1 MATKKQPMTTKQ
13 YLRAMLKVGQRS
25 FRMAPSIAV
34 VKLIDSVI
42 QAVLPIATAY
52 FAAATTTALAAA
64 YAGEAQAPNQ
74 ALFYVVITA
83 LIGLFMLLWRSV
95 SNYISQKMRYA
106 VEASIEDEMMLKLTS
121 LPFAAYDDKDVIDLH
136 EKARR
141 FSYFFSYIF
150 DTISSMLTSV
160 IGAIAAIIALSIISP
175 WLSVVV
181 TVAAVPGMVIQLR
194 LARRQVKHWEG
205 NITNRRRKG
214 NIGWM
219 LQQPRNISEMRVYGV
234 VKHLIKTYA
243 KLRDK
248 DDKERLEFELQTIWK
263 QLAADAGTALV
274 ELGALIWVALEIINR
289 QQPIGQFVYVQQMVS
304 RAFSEAG
311 SLASQLGRIDEDL
324 ANIAQYQ
331 QFMELDSGDEEGAH
345 IQKLAEAITVERVS
359 FAYPET
365 DVLVLDDVSMTITQ
379 GSRVAI
385 VGENG
390 AGKSTLIKLLMGLY
404 QPTKGRV
411 LVDGRDLSSVK
422 KGSWHAQIALL
433 GQSFVEYVFA
443 TMRENV
449 TLGDVRKKPTDET
462 VVEAMKMAEFM
473 EGVNKQPHGMDTFIE
488 RWMAEDDDKSTATEL
503 SGGQSQ
509 RLALARNFYRDAPIM
524 ILDEPTSAIDALAES
539 RIFKRLFQHRDKTL
553 IIVSHR
559 LTTVEKAD
567 VIYMMEQGKVVE
579 SGTHAE
585 LVAKKG
591 RYYRMFES
599 QITK

>member
-1 MATKKQPMTTKQ
+1 MTKKKSMTTKQ
-13 YLRAMLKVGQRS
+13 YMRAMFKVGQRS

-34 VKLIDSVI
+34 VKLIDSVV
-42 QAVLPIATAY
+42 QATLPIATAY

-64 YAGEAQAPNQ
+64 YAGEEQAAHQ
-74 ALFYVVITA
+74 ALLYVIITA

-95 SNYISQKMRYA
+95 SNYISQKMRYT
-106 VEASIEDEMMLKLTS
+106 VEASIEDEMMLKLTN

-160 IGAIAAIIALSIISP
+160 IGAITAIVALLIISP
-175 WLSVVV
+175 WLSLIVL
-181 TVAAVPGMVIQLR
+181 VAVMPGVIIQLR
-194 LARRQVKHWEG
+194 LARQQVKHWEG

-219 LQQPRNISEMRVYGV
+219 LQRLSEIAEMRVYGV
-234 VKHLIKTYA
+234 VKHLIGAYA

-248 DDKERLEFELQTIWK
+248 DDKERLEFELKTIWK

-274 ELGALIWVALEIINR
+274 ELGALIWVTLEIINR
-289 QQPIGQFVYVQQMVS
+289 NQPIGQFIYVQQMVS
-304 RAFSEAG
+304 RAFGEAG
-311 SLASQLGRIDEDL
+311 SLASQLGRMDEDL
-324 ANIAQYQ
+324 ANITHYQ
-331 QFMELDSGDEEGAH
+331 QFMELESGDEAGVNIQELSESIELEH
-345 IQKLAEAITVERVS
+345 IS
-359 FAYPET
+359 FTYPGT
-365 DVLVLDDVSMTITQ
+365 DVVVLDDVSMTITQ

-404 QPTKGRV
+404 RPTKGRA

-449 TLGDVRKKPTDET
+449 TLGDVRKKPTDEA

-473 EGVNKQPHGMDTFIE
+473 EVANKQPHGMDTFIE
-488 RWMAEDDDKSTATEL
+488 RWMAEDDDKTTATEL

-539 RIFKRLFQHRDKTL
+539 RIFQRLFRQKNKTL

-567 VIYMMEQGKVVE
+567 IIYMMEQGRVVE

>member
-1 MATKKQPMTTKQ
+1 MTKKKAMTTKQ
-13 YLRAMLKVGQRS
+13 YMRAMFKVGQRS

-34 VKLIDSVI
+34 VKLIDSVVR
-42 QAVLPIATAY
+42 ATLPISTAY

-64 YAGEAQAPNQ
+64 YAGEEQAAHQ
-74 ALFYVVITA
+74 ALLYVIITA
-83 LIGLFMLLWRSV
+83 LIGLFMMLWRSV
-95 SNYISQKMRYA
+95 SNYISQKMRYT
-106 VEASIEDEMMLKLTS
+106 VEASIEDEMMLKLTN

-160 IGAIAAIIALSIISP
+160 IGAITAIVALLIISP
-175 WLSVVV
+175 WLSLIVL
-181 TVAAVPGMVIQLR
+181 VAVMPGVIIQLR
-194 LARRQVKHWEG
+194 LARQQVKHWEG

-219 LQQPRNISEMRVYGV
+219 LQRPSEIAEMRVYGV
-234 VKHLIKTYA
+234 VKHLIGAYA

-248 DDKERLEFELQTIWK
+248 DDKERLEFELKTIWK

-274 ELGALIWVALEIINR
+274 ELGALIWVTLEIINR
-289 QQPIGQFVYVQQMVS
+289 NQPIGQFIYVQQMVS
-304 RAFSEAG
+304 RAFGEAG
-311 SLASQLGRIDEDL
+311 SLASQLGRMDEDL
-324 ANIAQYQ
+324 ANITHYQ
-331 QFMELDSGDEEGAH
+331 QFMELESGDETGVNVQEPSESIELEH
-345 IQKLAEAITVERVS
+345 IS
-359 FAYPET
+359 FTYPGT
-365 DVLVLDDVSMTITQ
+365 DVVVLDDVSMTITQ

-404 QPTKGRV
+404 RPTKGRV

-449 TLGDVRKKPTDET
+449 TLGDVRKKPTDEA

-473 EGVNKQPHGMDTFIE
+473 EVANKQPHGMDTFIE
-488 RWMAEDDDKSTATEL
+488 RWMAEDDDKTTATEL

-539 RIFKRLFQHRDKTL
+539 RIFQRLFRQKNKTL

-567 VIYMMEQGKVVE
+567 IIYMMEQGRVVE